1 MDRIVVF
8 RPGALGDTLLTFPA
22 LAALRRAF
30 PGARLAVIGN
40 APPLALARDAGL
52 ADAIF
57 EYDLPWWAEL
67 FSEDGIR
74 SPQAREVLA
83 DARLVV
89 LWIGRDVEQ
98 VTRNL
103 RAVGAQQIISA
114 PGRPPA
120 DRQTHAADY
129 LLETLLPV
137 IGEPS
142 LRQPGMMPLPIAPEA
157 ERWAAEEWALRGL
170 MGKRV
175 LALHPGSGG
184 RSKCWPPE
192 RFAALAGRF
201 LADGWHILVI
211 EGPADG
217 PAATQVMQT
226 LAPERVQRLSGL
238 SLPQLAALLARVAL
252 YVGNDSGVT
261 HLAALVG
268 APTLALFG
276 PTNPAIWSPRG
287 PRVQVVWHGAGARGE
302 AESAAT
308 VVPASQFPQAPA
320 AEGAA
325 HPGAAGHPMTDLSV
339 DEMFAAARA
348 LLTHQDQS
356 TDLRGEIC

>member
-1 MDRIVVF
+1 MKGSVMDRIVVF

-30 PGARLAVIGN
+30 PGAQLSVIGN
-40 APPLALARDAGL
+40 APALALAKDAGL

-57 EYDLPWWAEL
+57 DYDLPWWAEL

-83 DARLVV
+83 GARLVV
-89 LWIGRDVEQ
+89 LWIGSDGEQ
-98 VTRNL
+98 VARNL
-103 RAVGAQQIISA
+103 QLLGAQQIISA

-120 DRQTHAADY
+120 DRQRHAADY
-129 LLETLLPV
+129 LLDTLLPV
-137 IGEPS
+137 ISELS
-142 LRQPGMMPLPIAPEA
+142 LWQPEVLLPIALEA
-157 ERWAAEEWALRGL
+157 QQWAEEEWTRRGL
-170 MGKRV
+170 VGRRV

-217 PAATQVMQT
+217 PAAQVMQA
-226 LAPERVQRLSGL
+226 LASGRAERLSGL
-238 SLPQLAALLARVAL
+238 SLPQLAALLARTTL
-252 YVGNDSGVT
+252 YIGNDSGVT
-261 HLAALVG
+261 HLGALVG

-276 PTNPAIWSPRG
+276 PTNPDIWSPRG
-287 PRVQVVWHGAGARGE
+287 PRVRVVWH
-302 AESAAT
+302 
-308 VVPASQFPQAPA
+308 
-320 AEGAA
+320 GAA
-325 HPGAAGHPMTDLSV
+325 HPGAAGHSMTDLGV
-339 DEMFAAARA
+339 DEVFASARA
-348 LLTHQDQS
+348 LLTNQDQS

>member
-1 MDRIVVF
+1 MDNIVVF

-22 LAALRRAF
+22 LAALRSAF

-40 APPLALARDAGL
+40 APALALARDAGL

-57 EYDLPWWAEL
+57 EYDLPWWAEV

-83 DARLVV
+83 GARLVV
-89 LWIGRDVEQ
+89 LWMGRDVEQ

-103 RAVGAQQIISA
+103 RALGAQAIVSA

-120 DRQTHAADY
+120 DGQRHAAEY
-129 LLETLLPV
+129 LLDTLLPV
-137 IGEPS
+137 ITEP
-142 LRQPGMMPLPIAPEA
+142 PLEQQRGVTLLPTAPEA
-157 ERWAAEEWALRGL
+157 ARWAAAEWTRRGL
-170 MGKRV
+170 VGRRV
-175 LALHPGSGG
+175 LALHPDSGG

-201 LADGWHILVI
+201 LVEGWHILVI

-217 PAATQVMQT
+217 LAAARVMQK
-226 LAPERVQRLSGL
+226 LAPERVQHLSEL

-252 YVGNDSGVT
+252 YIGNDSGVT

-287 PRVQVVWHGAGARGE
+287 PRVQVVWHGA
-302 AESAAT
+302 AESGVT
-308 VVPASQFPQAPA
+308 
-320 AEGAA
+320 
-325 HPGAAGHPMTDLSV
+325 GHPMTDLSV
-339 DEMFAAARA
+339 DEVFAFFRYP
-348 LLTHQDQS
+348 QS
-356 TDLRGEIC
+356 GP